1 MMCGIAG
8 FTTLRHQPDSPEQ
21 ALAAMTCALTH
32 RGPDAEGAY
41 ADAAVRLGHRRLSIL
56 DLAGGAQP
64 MSSADGRWHIV
75 FNGEIYNYV
84 ELRRDLE
91 TRGSVFRT
99 QSDTEVLLQAWA
111 EDGPD
116 CLRRLNGMFAF
127 AIWDAREKRLTLARD
142 PLGIKPLY
150 YSNHHGELIFAS
162 ELRSLLKYPGLRPG
176 LDPASINKY
185 LAFGYIPAPSTAYA
199 GVRKLEPGQ
208 VVAWSPAGRRTDYF
222 WDLPIEDNPVGAGT
236 FDESAEKTRELLQEA
251 VRYQLRSDVEV
262 GILLSG
268 GIDSSAVAALAAPLA
283 GKKLHSFSI
292 GFSEASYNELP
303 FAEQVARRV
312 GTEHHHQTL
321 SPSEVV
327 SALPKIYSGLDEPLG
342 DASLVPTWFL
352 SRLAASKVKTVLG
365 GDGGDE
371 LFAGYPS
378 FQAHLLLE
386 RLSFLPVAVRDAI
399 NHVIQRLPVSH
410 NYKSLPFLLAQF
422 VKGLG
427 LPPEIRF
434 LLWMGA
440 CGNPERRD
448 LLSADASNQLH
459 RANPFEDVTRLA
471 QRSGLSGGLERLF
484 YLCTKLY
491 LQECVLMKVDRASMA
506 HSLEVRVPFLDV
518 DLVTHA
524 FSLRSDYKLRGRQ
537 TKIILREALRRDLP
551 ESILQRKKA
560 GFAMPVAAWLQQD
573 LKSWALD
580 LSQSSLVAS
589 TGILDPA
596 AVRRMT
602 EEHLSGQSDHRRSLW
617 AVLSLLAWWQS
628 ARPS

>member
-1 MMCGIAG
+1 MCGIAG
-8 FTTLRHQPDSPEQ
+8 FTTHRHQPEQPEV
-21 ALAAMTCALTH
+21 ALTGMTRALSH

-41 ADAAVRLGHRRLSIL
+41 ADSAVRLGHRRLSIL
-56 DLAGGAQP
+56 DLAGGTQP

-75 FNGEIYNYV
+75 FNGEIYNYL

-91 TRGSVFRT
+91 TRGATFQT

-111 EDGPD
+111 EDGAD
-116 CLRRLNGMFAF
+116 CLPRLNGMFAF

-150 YSNHHGELIFAS
+150 YANHRGELLFAS
-162 ELRSLLKYPGLRPG
+162 ELRSLLRFPGFQPG

-185 LAFGYIPAPSTAYA
+185 LALGYIPAPSTAYA

-208 VVAWSPAGRRTDYF
+208 LVTWSPAGRRTEYF

-236 FDESAEKTRELLQEA
+236 FDESAEATRELLREA

-292 GFSEASYNELP
+292 GFEEASYNELP
-303 FAEQVARRV
+303 YAEMVARKV

-321 SPSEVV
+321 TPADVV
-327 SALPKIYSGLDEPLG
+327 GALPKIYRGLDEPLG

-378 FQAHLLLE
+378 FQAHLLME
-386 RLSFLPVAVRDAI
+386 RLSFLPVGVRNAI
-399 NHVIQRLPVSH
+399 NHVIKRLPVSH
-410 NYKSLPFLLAQF
+410 NYKSVPFILAQF
-422 VKGLG
+422 LKGLG
-427 LPPEIRF
+427 LPAEIRF

-440 CGNPERRD
+440 CGNNERRD
-448 LLSADASNQLH
+448 LLAHGVRDELH
-459 RANPFEDVTRLA
+459 RHNAFEDVTRLA
-471 QRSGLSGGLERLF
+471 YRSGLSGGLERIF

-506 HSLEVRVPFLDV
+506 HSLEVRVPFLDI

-524 FSLRSDYKLRGRQ
+524 FSLRADYKLRGRQ
-537 TKIILREALRRDLP
+537 TKLILKQALKKDLP
-551 ESILQRKKA
+551 PAILQRKKA

-573 LKSWALD
+573 LQSWARD
-580 LSQSSLVAS
+580 LTETSLVES
-589 TGILDPA
+589 TGVLDPV

-602 EEHLSGQSDHRRSLW
+602 DEHLHHRADHRRSLW
-617 AVLSLLAWWQS
+617 SVLAFLAWWKES
-628 ARPS
+628 RSS

>member
-1 MMCGIAG
+1 MCGIAG
-8 FTTLRHQPDSPEQ
+8 FTTHRHQPEKPEM
-21 ALAAMTCALTH
+21 ALADMTNALSH

-41 ADAAVRLGHRRLSIL
+41 SDPAIRLGHRRLSIL

-91 TRGSVFRT
+91 ARGVVFQT

-111 EDGPD
+111 EDGAD
-116 CLRRLNGMFAF
+116 CLPRLNGMFAF

-150 YSNHHGELIFAS
+150 YANHRGELLFAS
-162 ELRSLLKYPGLRPG
+162 ELRSLLRYPGFKPG

-208 VVAWSPAGRRTDYF
+208 VVIWSPAGRRTEYF

-236 FDESAEKTRELLQEA
+236 FDESAEATRDLLREA

-283 GKKLHSFSI
+283 GRKLHSFSI
-292 GFSEASYNELP
+292 GFQEASYNELP
-303 FAEQVARRV
+303 FAEMVARKV

-321 SPSEVV
+321 TPTDVAG
-327 SALPKIYSGLDEPLG
+327 ALPQIYRGLDEPLG

-378 FQAHLLLE
+378 FQAHLLME
-386 RLSFLPVAVRDAI
+386 RLSFLPVGVRDAI
-399 NHVIQRLPVSH
+399 NHLIQRMPVSH
-410 NYKSLPFLLAQF
+410 NYKSIPFLLAQF
-422 VKGLG
+422 LKGLG
-427 LPPEIRF
+427 LPAEIRF

-440 CGNPERRD
+440 CGNAERRD
-448 LLSADASNQLH
+448 LLAPEVRNELH
-459 RANPFEDVTRLA
+459 RHNAFEDVTRLA
-471 QRSGLSGGLERLF
+471 YRSGLSGGLERIF

-506 HSLEVRVPFLDV
+506 HSLEVRVPFLDI

-524 FSLRSDYKLRGRQ
+524 FSLRADYKLRGRQ
-537 TKIILREALRRDLP
+537 TKLILKEALKNDLP
-551 ESILQRKKA
+551 PAILQRKKA

-573 LKSWALD
+573 LKSWAQD
-580 LSQSSLVAS
+580 LTDPSLIQS
-589 TGILDPA
+589 TGVLDPA

-602 EEHLSGQSDHRRSLW
+602 EEHLNRRADHRRSLW
-617 AVLSLLAWWQS
+617 SVLAFLAWWRE
-628 ARPS
+628 AKNA

>member
-1 MMCGIAG
+1 MCGIAG
-8 FTTLRHQPDSPEQ
+8 FTTHRHAPEQ
-21 ALAAMTCALTH
+21 PGAALSAMTRALQH

-41 ADAAVRLGHRRLSIL
+41 TDPAVHLGHRRLSIL

-64 MSSADGRWHIV
+64 MSSTDGRWHIV
-75 FNGEIYNYV
+75 FNGEIYNYL

-91 TRGSVFRT
+91 ARGATFRT

-111 EDGPD
+111 EDGVD
-116 CLRRLNGMFAF
+116 CLPRLNGMFAF
-127 AIWDAREKRLTLARD
+127 AIWDSREKRLTLARD

-150 YSNHHGELIFAS
+150 YANHRGELLFAS
-162 ELRSLLKYPGLRPG
+162 ELRSLLRFPGFKPG
-176 LDPASINKY
+176 LDPASVNKY
-185 LAFGYIPAPSTAYA
+185 LALGYIPAPSTAYA

-208 VVAWSPAGRRTDYF
+208 MVTWSPAGRHTEYF

-236 FDESAEKTRELLQEA
+236 FDESAKTTRELLREA
-251 VRYQLRSDVEV
+251 VRYQLRSDVDV

-283 GKKLHSFSI
+283 GRKLHSFSI
-292 GFSEASYNELP
+292 GFQEASYNELP
-303 FAEQVARRV
+303 FAEEVARKV

-321 SPSEVV
+321 TPKDVV
-327 SALPKIYSGLDEPLG
+327 GALPAIYRGLDEPLG

-352 SRLAASKVKTVLG
+352 ARLASGKVKTVLG

-378 FQAHLLLE
+378 FQAHLLVE
-386 RLSFLPVAVRDAI
+386 RLSFLPVGVRVAI
-399 NHVIQRLPVSH
+399 NHLIQRLPVSH
-410 NYKSLPFLLAQF
+410 NYKSLPFLMAQF
-422 VKGLG
+422 LKGLG
-427 LPPEIRF
+427 LPAEIRF

-440 CGNPERRD
+440 CGNAERHD
-448 LLSADASNQLH
+448 LLSPDIRNELH
-459 RANPFEDVTRLA
+459 RHNAFEDVTRLA
-471 QRSGLSGGLERLF
+471 YRSGLSGGLERIF

-491 LQECVLMKVDRASMA
+491 LQECVLTKVDRASMA
-506 HSLEVRVPFLDV
+506 HSLEVRVPFLDP

-524 FSLRSDYKLRGRQ
+524 FSLRADYKLRGRQ
-537 TKIILREALRRDLP
+537 TKLILREALKNDLP

-573 LKSWALD
+573 LKGWAQD
-580 LSQSSLVAS
+580 LTDSSLVAS

-596 AVRRMT
+596 AVRKMT
-602 EEHLSGQSDHRRSLW
+602 QEHLSRQADHRRSLW
-617 AVLSLLAWWQS
+617 AVLAFLAWWRE
-628 ARPS
+628 ARAA

>member
-1 MMCGIAG
+1 MCGIAG
-8 FTTLRHQPDSPEQ
+8 FTTHRHAPEQ
-21 ALAAMTCALTH
+21 PEAALSAMTRALQH

-41 ADAAVRLGHRRLSIL
+41 TDPAVHLGHRRLSIL

-75 FNGEIYNYV
+75 FNGEIYNYL

-91 TRGSVFRT
+91 ARGATFHT

-111 EDGPD
+111 EDGVDSLP
-116 CLRRLNGMFAF
+116 RLNGMFAF
-127 AIWDAREKRLTLARD
+127 AIWDSREKRLTLARD

-150 YSNHHGELIFAS
+150 YANHRGELLFAS
-162 ELRSLLKYPGLRPG
+162 ELRSLLRFPGFRPG
-176 LDPASINKY
+176 LDPASVNKY
-185 LAFGYIPAPSTAYA
+185 LALGYIPAPSTAYA

-208 VVAWSPAGRRTDYF
+208 MVTWSPAGRHTEYF

-236 FDESAEKTRELLQEA
+236 FDESAKTTRELLREA
-251 VRYQLRSDVEV
+251 VRYQLRSDVDV

-283 GKKLHSFSI
+283 GRKLHSFSI
-292 GFSEASYNELP
+292 GFQEASYNELP
-303 FAEQVARRV
+303 FAEEVARKV

-321 SPSEVV
+321 TPKDVAG
-327 SALPKIYSGLDEPLG
+327 ALPAIYRGLDEPLG

-352 SRLAASKVKTVLG
+352 ARLASGKVKTVLG

-378 FQAHLLLE
+378 FQAHLLVE
-386 RLSFLPVAVRDAI
+386 RLSFLPVGVRVAI
-399 NHVIQRLPVSH
+399 NHLIQRLPVSH
-410 NYKSLPFLLAQF
+410 NYKSLPFLMAQF
-422 VKGLG
+422 LKGLG
-427 LPPEIRF
+427 LPAEIRF

-440 CGNPERRD
+440 CGNAERHD
-448 LLSADASNQLH
+448 LLSPDIRNELH
-459 RANPFEDVTRLA
+459 RHNAFEDVTRLA
-471 QRSGLSGGLERLF
+471 YRSGLSGGLERIF

-491 LQECVLMKVDRASMA
+491 LQECVLTKVDRASMA
-506 HSLEVRVPFLDV
+506 HSLEVRVPFLDP

-524 FSLRSDYKLRGRQ
+524 FSLRTDYKLRGRQ
-537 TKIILREALRRDLP
+537 TKLILREALKNDLP

-573 LKSWALD
+573 LKGWAQD
-580 LSQSSLVAS
+580 LTDSSLVAS

-596 AVRRMT
+596 AVRKMT
-602 EEHLSGQSDHRRSLW
+602 QEHLSHQADHRRSLW
-617 AVLSLLAWWQS
+617 AVLAFLAWWRE
-628 ARPS
+628 ARAT

>member
-1 MMCGIAG
+1 
-8 FTTLRHQPDSPEQ
+8 
-21 ALAAMTCALTH
+21 
-32 RGPDAEGAY
+32 
-41 ADAAVRLGHRRLSIL
+41 
-56 DLAGGAQP
+56 

-91 TRGSVFRT
+91 ARGVVFQT

-111 EDGPD
+111 EDGAD
-116 CLRRLNGMFAF
+116 CLPRLNGMFAF
-127 AIWDAREKRLTLARD
+127 AIWDSREKRLTLARD

-150 YSNHHGELIFAS
+150 YANHRGELLFAS
-162 ELRSLLKYPGLRPG
+162 ELRSLLRFPGFKPG

-208 VVAWSPAGRRTDYF
+208 MVVWSPAGRRTEYF

-236 FDESAEKTRELLQEA
+236 FDESAEATRDLLREA

-283 GKKLHSFSI
+283 GRKLHSFSI
-292 GFSEASYNELP
+292 GFQEASYNELP
-303 FAEQVARRV
+303 YAEMVARKV

-321 SPSEVV
+321 TPADVV
-327 SALPKIYSGLDEPLG
+327 GALPQIYRGLDEPLG

-352 SRLAASKVKTVLG
+352 SRLAATKVKTVLG

-378 FQAHLLLE
+378 FQAHLLME
-386 RLSFLPVAVRDAI
+386 RLSFLPVGVRDAI
-399 NHVIQRLPVSH
+399 NHLIQRMPVSH
-410 NYKSLPFLLAQF
+410 NYKSIPFLLAQF
-422 VKGLG
+422 LKGLG
-427 LPPEIRF
+427 LPAEIRF

-440 CGNPERRD
+440 CGNAERRD
-448 LLSADASNQLH
+448 LLAPEVRNELH
-459 RANPFEDVTRLA
+459 RHNAFEDVTRLA
-471 QRSGLSGGLERLF
+471 YRSGLSGGLERIF

-506 HSLEVRVPFLDV
+506 HSLEVRVPFLDI

-524 FSLRSDYKLRGRQ
+524 FSLRADYKLRGRQ
-537 TKIILREALRRDLP
+537 TKLILKEALKNDLP
-551 ESILQRKKA
+551 PAILQRKKA

-573 LKSWALD
+573 LKSWAQD
-580 LSQSSLVAS
+580 LTDTSLIQS
-589 TGILDPA
+589 TGVLDPV

-602 EEHLSGQSDHRRSLW
+602 EEHLNRRADHRRSLW
-617 AVLSLLAWWQS
+617 SVLAFLAWWRE
-628 ARPS
+628 AKNA

>member
-1 MMCGIAG
+1 MCGIAG
-8 FTTLRHQPDSPEQ
+8 FTTHRHQPEKPEM
-21 ALAAMTCALTH
+21 ALAGMTKALSH
-32 RGPDAEGAY
+32 RGPDAEGTY
-41 ADAAVRLGHRRLSIL
+41 ADPAVRLGHRRLSIL

-91 TRGSVFRT
+91 ARGVVFQT

-111 EDGPD
+111 EDGAD
-116 CLRRLNGMFAF
+116 CLPRLNGMFAF
-127 AIWDAREKRLTLARD
+127 AIWDSREKRLTLARD

-150 YSNHHGELIFAS
+150 YANHRGELLFAS
-162 ELRSLLKYPGLRPG
+162 ELRSLLRFPGFKPG
-176 LDPASINKY
+176 LDPSSINKY

-208 VVAWSPAGRRTDYF
+208 MVVWSPAGRRTEYF

-236 FDESAEKTRELLQEA
+236 FDESAEATRDLLREA

-283 GKKLHSFSI
+283 GRKLHSFSI
-292 GFSEASYNELP
+292 GFQEASYNELP
-303 FAEQVARRV
+303 YAEMVARKV

-321 SPSEVV
+321 TPADVV
-327 SALPKIYSGLDEPLG
+327 GALPQIYRGLDEPLG

-352 SRLAASKVKTVLG
+352 SRLAATKVKTVLG

-378 FQAHLLLE
+378 FQAHLLME
-386 RLSFLPVAVRDAI
+386 RLSFLPVGVRDAI
-399 NHVIQRLPVSH
+399 NHLIQRMPVSH
-410 NYKSLPFLLAQF
+410 NYKSIPFLLAQF
-422 VKGLG
+422 LKGLG
-427 LPPEIRF
+427 LPAEIRF

-440 CGNPERRD
+440 CGNAERRD
-448 LLSADASNQLH
+448 LLAPEVRNELH
-459 RANPFEDVTRLA
+459 RHNAFEDVTRLA
-471 QRSGLSGGLERLF
+471 YRSGLSGGLERIF

-506 HSLEVRVPFLDV
+506 HSLEVRVPFLDI

-524 FSLRSDYKLRGRQ
+524 FSLRADYKLRGRQ
-537 TKIILREALRRDLP
+537 TKLILKEALKNDLP
-551 ESILQRKKA
+551 PAILQRKKA

-573 LKSWALD
+573 LKSWAQD
-580 LSQSSLVAS
+580 LTDTSLIQS
-589 TGILDPA
+589 TGVLDPV

-602 EEHLSGQSDHRRSLW
+602 EEHLNRRADHRRSLW
-617 AVLSLLAWWQS
+617 SVLAFLAWWRE
-628 ARPS
+628 AKNA

>member
-1 MMCGIAG
+1 MCGIAG
-8 FTTLRHQPDSPEQ
+8 FTTHRHQPEKPEM
-21 ALAAMTCALTH
+21 ALAGMTKALSH

-41 ADAAVRLGHRRLSIL
+41 ADPAVRLGHRRLSIL

-91 TRGSVFRT
+91 ARGVVFQT

-111 EDGPD
+111 EDGAD
-116 CLRRLNGMFAF
+116 CLPRLNGMFAF
-127 AIWDAREKRLTLARD
+127 AIWDSREKRLTLARD

-150 YSNHHGELIFAS
+150 YANHRGELLFAS
-162 ELRSLLKYPGLRPG
+162 ELRSLLRFPGFKPG

-208 VVAWSPAGRRTDYF
+208 MVVWSPAGRRTEYF

-236 FDESAEKTRELLQEA
+236 FDESAEATRDLLREA

-283 GKKLHSFSI
+283 GRKLHSFSI
-292 GFSEASYNELP
+292 GFQEASYNELP
-303 FAEQVARRV
+303 YAEMVARKV

-321 SPSEVV
+321 TPADVV
-327 SALPKIYSGLDEPLG
+327 GALPQIYRGLDEPLG

-352 SRLAASKVKTVLG
+352 SRLAATKVKTVLG

-378 FQAHLLLE
+378 FQAHLLME
-386 RLSFLPVAVRDAI
+386 RLSFLPVGVRDAI
-399 NHVIQRLPVSH
+399 NHLIQRMPVSH
-410 NYKSLPFLLAQF
+410 NYKSIPFLLAQF
-422 VKGLG
+422 LKGLG
-427 LPPEIRF
+427 LPAEIRF

-440 CGNPERRD
+440 CGNAERRD
-448 LLSADASNQLH
+448 LLAPEVRNELH
-459 RANPFEDVTRLA
+459 RHNAFEDVTRLA
-471 QRSGLSGGLERLF
+471 YRSGLSGGLERIF

-506 HSLEVRVPFLDV
+506 HSLEVRVPFLDI

-524 FSLRSDYKLRGRQ
+524 FSLRADYKLRGRQ
-537 TKIILREALRRDLP
+537 TKLILKEALKNDLP
-551 ESILQRKKA
+551 PAILQRKKA

-573 LKSWALD
+573 LKSWAQD
-580 LSQSSLVAS
+580 LTDTSLIQS
-589 TGILDPA
+589 TGVLDPV

-602 EEHLSGQSDHRRSLW
+602 EEHLNRRADHRRSLW
-617 AVLSLLAWWQS
+617 SVLAFLAWWRE
-628 ARPS
+628 AKNA

>member
-1 MMCGIAG
+1 MCGIAG
-8 FTTLRHQPDSPEQ
+8 FTTHRHQPEKPEM
-21 ALAAMTCALTH
+21 ALAGMTKALSH

-41 ADAAVRLGHRRLSIL
+41 ADPAVRLGHRRLSIL

-91 TRGSVFRT
+91 ARGVVFQT

-111 EDGPD
+111 EDGAD
-116 CLRRLNGMFAF
+116 CLPRLNGMFAF
-127 AIWDAREKRLTLARD
+127 AIWDSREKRLTLARD

-150 YSNHHGELIFAS
+150 YANHRGELLFAS
-162 ELRSLLKYPGLRPG
+162 ELRSLLRFPGFKPG

-185 LAFGYIPAPSTAYA
+185 LAFGYIPAPSTTYA

-208 VVAWSPAGRRTDYF
+208 MVVWSPAGRRTEYF

-236 FDESAEKTRELLQEA
+236 FDESAEATRDLLREA

-283 GKKLHSFSI
+283 GRKLHSFSI
-292 GFSEASYNELP
+292 GFQEASYNELP
-303 FAEQVARRV
+303 YAEMVARKV

-321 SPSEVV
+321 TPADVV
-327 SALPKIYSGLDEPLG
+327 GALPQIYRGLDEPLG

-352 SRLAASKVKTVLG
+352 SRLAATKVKTVLG

-378 FQAHLLLE
+378 FQAHLLME
-386 RLSFLPVAVRDAI
+386 RLSFLPVGVRDAI
-399 NHVIQRLPVSH
+399 NHLIQRMPVSH
-410 NYKSLPFLLAQF
+410 NYKSIPFLLAQF
-422 VKGLG
+422 LKGLG
-427 LPPEIRF
+427 LPAEIRF

-440 CGNPERRD
+440 CGNAERRD
-448 LLSADASNQLH
+448 LLAPEVRNELH
-459 RANPFEDVTRLA
+459 RHNAFEDVTRLA
-471 QRSGLSGGLERLF
+471 YRSGLSGGLERIF

-506 HSLEVRVPFLDV
+506 HSLEVRVPFLDI

-524 FSLRSDYKLRGRQ
+524 FSLRADYKLRGRQ
-537 TKIILREALRRDLP
+537 TKLILKEALKNDLP
-551 ESILQRKKA
+551 PAILQRKKA

-573 LKSWALD
+573 LKSWAQD
-580 LSQSSLVAS
+580 LTDTSLIQS
-589 TGILDPA
+589 TGVLDPV

-602 EEHLSGQSDHRRSLW
+602 EEHLNRRADHRRSLW
-617 AVLSLLAWWQS
+617 SVLAFLAWWRE
-628 ARPS
+628 AKNA

>member
-1 MMCGIAG
+1 MCGIAG
-8 FTTLRHQPDSPEQ
+8 FTTHRHQPEKPEM
-21 ALAAMTCALTH
+21 ALAGMTNALSH

-41 ADAAVRLGHRRLSIL
+41 SDPAVRLGHRRLSIL

-91 TRGSVFRT
+91 ARGVMFQT

-111 EDGPD
+111 EDGAD
-116 CLRRLNGMFAF
+116 CLPRLNGMFAF

-150 YSNHHGELIFAS
+150 YANHRGELLFAS
-162 ELRSLLKYPGLRPG
+162 ELRSLLRYPGFKPG

-185 LAFGYIPAPSTAYA
+185 LALGYIPAPSTAYA

-208 VVAWSPAGRRTDYF
+208 VVIWSPAGRRTEYF

-236 FDESAEKTRELLQEA
+236 FDESAEATRDLLREA

-283 GKKLHSFSI
+283 GRKLHSFSI
-292 GFSEASYNELP
+292 GFQEASYNELP
-303 FAEQVARRV
+303 FAEMVARKV

-321 SPSEVV
+321 TPTDVAG
-327 SALPKIYSGLDEPLG
+327 ALPQIYRGLDEPLG

-378 FQAHLLLE
+378 FQAHLLME
-386 RLSFLPVAVRDAI
+386 RLSFLPVGVRDAI
-399 NHVIQRLPVSH
+399 NHLIQRMPVSH
-410 NYKSLPFLLAQF
+410 NYKSIPFLLAQF
-422 VKGLG
+422 LKGLG
-427 LPPEIRF
+427 LPAEIRF

-440 CGNPERRD
+440 CGNAERRD
-448 LLSADASNQLH
+448 LLAPEVRNELH
-459 RANPFEDVTRLA
+459 RHNAFEDVTRLA
-471 QRSGLSGGLERLF
+471 YRSGLSGGLERIF

-506 HSLEVRVPFLDV
+506 HSLEVRVPFLDI

-524 FSLRSDYKLRGRQ
+524 FSLRADYKLRGRQ
-537 TKIILREALRRDLP
+537 TKLILKEALKNDLP
-551 ESILQRKKA
+551 PAILQRKKA

-573 LKSWALD
+573 LKSWAQD
-580 LSQSSLVAS
+580 LTDPSLIQS
-589 TGILDPA
+589 TGVLDPA

-602 EEHLSGQSDHRRSLW
+602 EEHLNRRADHRRSLW
-617 AVLSLLAWWQS
+617 SVLAFLAWWRE
-628 ARPS
+628 AKNA

>member
-1 MMCGIAG
+1 M
-8 FTTLRHQPDSPEQ
+8 
-21 ALAAMTCALTH
+21 ALAGMTKALSH

-41 ADAAVRLGHRRLSIL
+41 ADPAVRLGHRRLSIL

-91 TRGSVFRT
+91 ARGVVFQT

-111 EDGPD
+111 EDGAD
-116 CLRRLNGMFAF
+116 CLPRLNGMFAF
-127 AIWDAREKRLTLARD
+127 AIWDSREKRLTLARD

-150 YSNHHGELIFAS
+150 YANHRGELLFAS
-162 ELRSLLKYPGLRPG
+162 ELRSLLRFPGFKPG

-208 VVAWSPAGRRTDYF
+208 MVVWSPAGRRTEYF

-236 FDESAEKTRELLQEA
+236 FDESAEATRDLLREA

-283 GKKLHSFSI
+283 GRKLHSFSI
-292 GFSEASYNELP
+292 GFQEASYNELP
-303 FAEQVARRV
+303 YAEMVARKV

-321 SPSEVV
+321 TPADVV
-327 SALPKIYSGLDEPLG
+327 GALPQIYRGLDEPLG

-352 SRLAASKVKTVLG
+352 SRLAATKVKTVLG

-378 FQAHLLLE
+378 FQAHLLME
-386 RLSFLPVAVRDAI
+386 RLSFLPVGVRDAI
-399 NHVIQRLPVSH
+399 NHLIQRMPVSH
-410 NYKSLPFLLAQF
+410 NYKSIPFLLAQF
-422 VKGLG
+422 LKGLG
-427 LPPEIRF
+427 LPAEIRF

-440 CGNPERRD
+440 CGNAERRD
-448 LLSADASNQLH
+448 LLAPEVRNELH
-459 RANPFEDVTRLA
+459 RHNAFEDVTRLA
-471 QRSGLSGGLERLF
+471 YRSGLSGGLERIF

-506 HSLEVRVPFLDV
+506 HSLEVRVPFLDI

-524 FSLRSDYKLRGRQ
+524 FSLRADYKLRGRQ
-537 TKIILREALRRDLP
+537 TKLILKEALKNDLP
-551 ESILQRKKA
+551 PAILQRKKA

-573 LKSWALD
+573 LKSWAQD
-580 LSQSSLVAS
+580 LTDTSLIQS
-589 TGILDPA
+589 TGVLDPV

-602 EEHLSGQSDHRRSLW
+602 EEHLNRRADHRRSLW
-617 AVLSLLAWWQS
+617 SVLAFLAWWKE
-628 ARPS
+628 AKNA

>member
-1 MMCGIAG
+1 MCGIAG
-8 FTTLRHQPDSPEQ
+8 FTTLRHQPESPEK
-21 ALAAMTCALTH
+21 ALAAMTGCLSH

-41 ADAAVRLGHRRLSIL
+41 HDAAVRLGHRRLSIL

-64 MSSADGRWHIV
+64 MSSADGRWHVV

-91 TRGSVFRT
+91 TRGAVFRT
-99 QSDTEVLLQAWA
+99 QSDTEVLLQCWA
-111 EDGPD
+111 EDGPE
-116 CLRRLNGMFAF
+116 CLPRLNGMFAF

-150 YSNHHGELIFAS
+150 YSNHQGELIFSS
-162 ELRSLLKYPGLRPG
+162 ELGSLLKYPGLRPG
-176 LDPASINKY
+176 LDPASLNKY

-208 VVAWSPAGRRTDYF
+208 LLVWSPAGRRTEYF

-236 FDESAEKTRELLQEA
+236 FDESAEKTRELLREA

-292 GFSEASYNELP
+292 GFAEASYNELP
-303 FAEQVARRV
+303 YAEQVARRV

-321 SPSEVV
+321 SPAEVV

-352 SRLAASKVKTVLG
+352 SRLAASRVKTVLG

-378 FQAHLLLE
+378 FQAHLLVE

-440 CGNPERRD
+440 CGNAERKD
-448 LLSADASNQLH
+448 LLSAEVRDQLH
-459 RANPFEDVTRLA
+459 RSNPFEDVTRLA

-484 YLCTKLY
+484 YLCAKLY

-524 FSLRSDYKLRGRQ
+524 FSLRADYKLRGRQ
-537 TKIILREALRRDLP
+537 TKIILREALRNDLP
-551 ESILQRKKA
+551 EPILNRKKA
-560 GFAMPVAAWLQQD
+560 GFAMPVAAWLQKD
-573 LKSWALD
+573 LRSWTLD
-580 LSQSSLVAS
+580 LTQPSLVAS
-589 TGILDPA
+589 TGILDPGT
-596 AVRRMT
+596 VRRMT
-602 EEHLSGQSDHRRSLW
+602 EEHLNGQSDHRRSLW
-617 AVLSLLAWWQS
+617 SVLAFLAWWQS
-628 ARPS
+628 ARPT